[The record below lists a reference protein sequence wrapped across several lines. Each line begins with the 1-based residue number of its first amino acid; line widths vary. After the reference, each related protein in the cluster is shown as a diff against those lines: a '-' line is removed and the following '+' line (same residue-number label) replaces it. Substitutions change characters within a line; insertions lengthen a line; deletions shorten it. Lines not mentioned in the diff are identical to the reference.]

1 MQNRLRSAVT
11 GLTSQAKRLIPGR
24 DDPVVVTGVDDD
36 PHAEALPPAGPAPE
50 DAELAALDEGEAPP
64 MNLADDVLLMDL
76 LREIDPTPAIPLT
89 GRHEAG
95 FVTLLE
101 RLAAA
106 TNDDLVNDWRVRRV
120 LDLIGDRLSV
130 AIDPQG
136 ITVRGLLRRRHTAWD
151 KIGKLTFNSRY
162 ELMRGDAITKLAEDI
177 KQRLMPIP
185 IPGLSW
191 LLRRV
196 VGGISNWLE
205 RRVFTPEDIESMK
218 SGAGNALTH
227 IERPGFDV
235 ELSGPLLLLSILAPG
250 LSEATEAEA
259 RRRGVNVAVEDT
271 GA

>member
-36 PHAEALPPAGPAPE
+36 PDAEDLAPAASAPE

-64 MNLADDVLLMDL
+64 INLPDDLLLMDL
-76 LREIDPTPAIPLT
+76 LRHIDPTPPVPLT

-95 FVTLLE
+95 FVSLLE
-101 RLAAA
+101 RLAAGS
-106 TNDDLVNDWRVRRV
+106 DDNLMDDWRVRRV
-120 LDLIGDRLSV
+120 LDLIGDRVSV
-130 AIDPQG
+130 AIDPKG
-136 ITVRGLLRRRHTAWD
+136 ITVRGLLRRRHTAWE
-151 KIGKLTFNSRY
+151 KIGKLTFTSRY
-162 ELMRGDAITKLAEDI
+162 ELMRGDAIDKITQDI
-177 KQRLMPIP
+177 KQKLMPIP
-185 IPGLSW
+185 IPGFSW

-196 VGGISNWLE
+196 VGGLQRWLE
-205 RRVFTPEDIESMK
+205 RKVFTPEDIESMK
-218 SGAGNALTH
+218 SGAGSALTH

-259 RRRGVNVAVEDT
+259 RRRGVNVVVDET